1 MNEPRVY
8 KHSPMIAMIFVLLF
22 VGFIV
27 FLSFGFVSDS
37 LLVVAMMLLLFIFIF
52 GIVIF
57 TYSSKVIISD
67 DEISSQN
74 ILGTKT
80 LRWTEIHRVSGRG
93 YNIKLHNF
101 DEDVTVSPSSNLP
114 GYEEIVQWI
123 GRKRPDLF
131 NPQEFSEMNRGF
143 GFVGGMAFFVL
154 AVIGFA
160 VFFTLQI
167 RDMFS
172 TNFIYIAFVVLAIFL
187 FVIYQITIAVPMS
200 VVLEGN
206 TLFLKYLIG
215 QKTLLADEI
224 KFIRLAYTQS
234 RNGKIYFV
242 ELTLVNGRTL
252 RLSGLS
258 PNLPTAYLVL
268 KNWHQSHSPIRQTN
282 QWN

>member
-8 KHSPMIAMIFVLLF
+8 KHSPVIIVIFILML

-27 FLSFGFVSDS
+27 LLSSGIFDGGLVEIA
-37 LLVVAMMLLLFIFIF
+37 LLLLLFGLIFSVVVF
-52 GIVIF
+52 S
-57 TYSSKVIISD
+57 YSSKTTLSD

-74 ILGTKT
+74 IFGTRT

-101 DEDVTVSPSSNLP
+101 DEDVIVAPSPQLP
-114 GYEEIVQWI
+114 HYEEIVEQI
-123 GRKRPDLF
+123 GEKRPDLF
-131 NPQEFSEMNRGF
+131 SPQEFSEMKRGV
-143 GFVGGMAFFVL
+143 GFLAGIGVLVL

-167 RDMFS
+167 GDLFS
-172 TNFIYIAFVVLAIFL
+172 SNFFFIVIALLVVFA
-187 FVIYQITIAVPMS
+187 FVIYKIVATVPMS
-200 VVLEGN
+200 VILEGHH
-206 TLFLKYLIG
+206 LFLKYLVG
-215 QKTLLADEI
+215 QRTLPADEI
-224 KFIRLAYTQS
+224 KFIRLSYTQS

-242 ELTLVNGRTL
+242 EVSLVNGRAL

-268 KNWHQSHSPIRQTN
+268 KNWHKSHALNRQTN
-282 QWN
+282 P